1 MIIFIVFVLNLYLI
15 FLTEILNLL
24 FTHFLQIIIIINY
37 QCLILKTKFFE
48 INYIILSSEIYYY
61 LVRANKN
68 GSFLLEKLKYIE
80 RVDYCKKFKS
90 VCIY

>member
-68 GSFLLEKLKYIE
+68 GSFLLEKL
-80 RVDYCKKFKS
+80 
-90 VCIY
+90 